1 VKFGSLMWIVVS
13 GALYLALSRRTVPA
27 PTAVPGE

>member
-1 VKFGSLMWIVVS
+1 VGIVVA

-27 PTAVPGE
+27 PMTVPGE